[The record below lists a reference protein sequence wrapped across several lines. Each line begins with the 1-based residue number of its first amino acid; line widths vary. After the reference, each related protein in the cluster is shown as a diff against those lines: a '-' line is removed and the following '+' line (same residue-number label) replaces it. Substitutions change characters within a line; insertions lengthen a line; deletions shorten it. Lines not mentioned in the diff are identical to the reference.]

1 MNHSLIKRGALVLAL
16 ALVLSAAALAQT
28 GPIEGTVKVKTPEGP
43 KPVAGATVNIY
54 RTDIKGSFEVK
65 TDKQGHYVRLG
76 MPLQGTFLVVA
87 SGPGMQPSWVNNVRL
102 ARQSVVDITAEPGEG
117 GTLTYEQVMAAI
129 GKGGGS
135 APADA
140 QPTVSAADRAKA
152 LKEKEEYDKAVKD
165 SQAMQANFDTA
176 RTRYNTGIDL
186 MKQNNFAAALPEF
199 EAAKSVEIGKHV
211 EFLRLAYKAN
221 ANYAEANYQIG
232 VDKFNKKDKPGAKPN
247 FEQAATSAA
256 KALEL
261 AATDT
266 APEAANDQKIY
277 YEIYAKNMALL
288 VEHYG
293 QADKIEQAAK
303 MYDKAAALD
312 PATKVKWDV
321 KKGDLYRFAGISDK
335 AAESYKG
342 VITSATDA
350 AAKPQ
355 LLNALYGLGLTLI
368 ASPEKPV
375 IQEGA
380 NALGDFA
387 AKADASDPRLPAVKE
402 ALEAVKN
409 AYKIEA
415 EKPAKRGGK
424 KP

>member
-1 MNHSLIKRGALVLAL
+1 MLVLAA
-16 ALVLSAAALAQT
+16 ALLLSAMALAQT
-28 GPIEGTVKVKTPEGP
+28 GPIEGTIKVKGP
-43 KPVAGATVNIY
+43 DGTKPVAGATVNIY

-87 SGPGMQPSWVNNVRL
+87 SGPGMQPTWVNNVRL
-102 ARQSVVDITAEPGEG
+102 AQQSVVDIVAEPGDG
-117 GTLTYEQVMAAI
+117 STLTYEQVMAQI
-129 GKGGGS
+129 GGKGGS
-135 APADA
+135 APAGGGA
-140 QPTVSAADRAKA
+140 PQPSAADRAKA
-152 LKEKEEYDKAVKD
+152 AKDKEEYDKAVKE
-165 SQAMQANFDTA
+165 SQALQANFDTA
-176 RTRYNTGIDL
+176 RTHYNTGIGL
-186 MKQNNFAAALPEF
+186 MQQSNYAAALPEF
-199 EAAKSVEIGKHV
+199 EAAKTVETGKHI

-221 ANYAEANYQIG
+221 ANAAEANYQLG
-232 VDKFNKKDKPGAKPN
+232 VEKFNKKDKPGAKPN
-247 FEQAATSAA
+247 FEQAAASAA
-256 KALEL
+256 KAIEL
-261 AATDT
+261 ASTDN
-266 APEAANDQKIY
+266 APESINDQKVY

-293 QADKIEQAAK
+293 EADKIEEAVK

-312 PATKVKWDV
+312 PPNKVKWEV

-335 AAESYKG
+335 AEESYKA
-342 VITSATDA
+342 VAASANAGDPES
-350 AAKPQ
+350 KKQ

-368 ASPEKPV
+368 ASPDKPK

-387 AKADASDPRLPAVKE
+387 AKADATDPRLPPVKE

-415 EKPAKRGGK
+415 EKPSKRTGK